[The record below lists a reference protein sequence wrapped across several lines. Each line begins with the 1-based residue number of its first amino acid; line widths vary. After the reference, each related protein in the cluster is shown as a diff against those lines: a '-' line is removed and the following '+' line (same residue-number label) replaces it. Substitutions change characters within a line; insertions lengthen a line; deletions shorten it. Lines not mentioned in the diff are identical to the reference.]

1 VDLVAVIEQAI
12 EVVRTAAD
20 AKQIRLQTVLDTET
34 GTIAGDPT
42 RLQQVVWN
50 LLSNAVK
57 FTPKGGRVQITLE
70 RVNSHVEIAVSDT
83 GRGVQADFLPLLFER
98 FQQAETGTTRS
109 QGGLGLGLAIVRNIV
124 ELHGGTVFAESAGE
138 GQGSTFTVKL
148 PRVLFTRTAGE
159 TERRHPTLGPL
170 PEPGQFPSLHEVRVL
185 VVDDEP
191 DSNEVVSTLLT
202 ASGAEVR
209 VAASASQGL
218 QLLSEWT
225 PDVIVSDI
233 GMPNDDGYMFLA
245 KVHGLPGATACIPAV
260 ALTAYATTDD
270 RVRIFAAGFR
280 AHVVKPI
287 DPVELVVVVAN
298 VARQGDRRG

>member
-1 VDLVAVIEQAI
+1 
-12 EVVRTAAD
+12 
-20 AKQIRLQTVLDTET
+20 
-34 GTIAGDPT
+34 
-42 RLQQVVWN
+42 
-50 LLSNAVK
+50 
-57 FTPKGGRVQITLE
+57 
-70 RVNSHVEIAVSDT
+70 
-83 GRGVQADFLPLLFER
+83 
-98 FQQAETGTTRS
+98 
-109 QGGLGLGLAIVRNIV
+109 
-124 ELHGGTVFAESAGE
+124 
-138 GQGSTFTVKL
+138 
-148 PRVLFTRTAGE
+148 
-159 TERRHPTLGPL
+159 
-170 PEPGQFPSLHEVRVL
+170 
-185 VVDDEP
+185 
-191 DSNEVVSTLLT
+191 LLT